1 MKQRILYLGIALLA
15 GLGLGYMLFN
25 GGTSH
30 STSTEV
36 HNHSAAN
43 PQQWTCSMHPQ
54 ILQQEPGDCPICGM
68 DLIPAESTASG
79 LAPEQFK
86 MTPNALAL
94 ANIQTSI
101 VEGATTQG
109 ATQNLS
115 GKISINDEQIAVQAS
130 YYAGRIERLFINY
143 TGQEV
148 QKGQV
153 LATLYAPQLVAAQQ
167 ELLTA
172 AALKETQ
179 PQLYRAVRKKL
190 QLWKLTDKEIE
201 AIEVSGKVREY
212 FPIRAT
218 VGGTV
223 TALLGAEGDY
233 LKEGQAIAR
242 VSNLNTLWANFDAYE
257 RQLSQF
263 KVGQKIEIYTS
274 AYPNKKVEGTISFIA
289 PLLNNDTRTATLRAT
304 VKNND
309 KVLKPGM
316 FVSGKITTAPS
327 TTKAVSIPASAV
339 LWTGKRSLVYV
350 KAAQDSPIF
359 EMREVTLGQ
368 KNGAQVEIIEGLSI
382 GEEIVTKGTFTVD
395 AAAQLQGKK
404 SMMNNT
410 GGKTMTGHEGHTGV
424 QQNHDSPTAMKQT
437 MKMNFSD
444 SFQKDFKPVLL
455 AYLKVKDALVASDA
469 PQTVVSAKATLEA
482 LNAIPTSNLGKMEQE
497 HFNASVKML
506 EAIAAKINLN
516 NQRSHFVLLNEHL
529 VALLSAFSTLEN
541 TLYVQ
546 QCPMAN
552 NNQGAV
558 WLSIEKD
565 IRNPYFGAA
574 MLKCG
579 STIKSL

>member
-1 MKQRILYLGIALLA
+1 MKQRILYLGTALLA

-43 PQQWTCSMHPQ
+43 PQLWTCSMHPQ

-86 MTPNALAL
+86 ITPNALAL

-115 GKISINDEQIAVQAS
+115 GKISINEEQIAVQAS

-223 TALLGAEGDY
+223 TALLGSEGDY

-263 KVGQKIEIYTS
+263 RVGQKIEIYTS
-274 AYPNKKVEGTISFIA
+274 AYPNKKVEGTISFIS

-424 QQNHDSPTAMKQT
+424 QENHDSSTAMKQT

-506 EAIAAKINLN
+506 EAIAAKTNLN

-529 VALLSAFSTLEN
+529 VALVSAFSTLEN

-558 WLSIEKD
+558 WLSKEKD
-565 IRNPYFGAA
+565 IRNPYFGAD

>member
-1 MKQRILYLGIALLA
+1 MKQRILYLGTALLA

-86 MTPNALAL
+86 ITPNALAL

-115 GKISINDEQIAVQAS
+115 GKISINEEQIAVQAS

-153 LATLYAPQLVAAQQ
+153 LATLYAPQLVVAQQ

-201 AIEVSGKVREY
+201 AIEVLGKVREY

-263 KVGQKIEIYTS
+263 RVGQKIEIYTS

-368 KNGAQVEIIEGLSI
+368 KNGAQVEIIEGLNI

-424 QQNHDSPTAMKQT
+424 QENHDSSTAMKQT

-482 LNAIPTSNLGKMEQE
+482 LNEIPTSNLGKIEQE

-506 EAIAAKINLN
+506 EAIAAKTNLN

-529 VALLSAFSTLEN
+529 VALVSAFSTLEN

-558 WLSIEKD
+558 WLSKEKD

>member
-86 MTPNALAL
+86 LTPNALAL

-115 GKISINDEQIAVQAS
+115 GKISINEEQIAVQAS

-190 QLWKLTDKEIE
+190 QLWKLSDKEIE

-263 KVGQKIEIYTS
+263 RVGQKIEIYTS

-424 QQNHDSPTAMKQT
+424 QENHDSPTAMKQT

-506 EAIAAKINLN
+506 EAIAAKTNLN

-529 VALLSAFSTLEN
+529 VALVSAFSTLEN

>member
-115 GKISINDEQIAVQAS
+115 GKISINEEQIAVQAS

-263 KVGQKIEIYTS
+263 RVGQKIEIYTS

-506 EAIAAKINLN
+506 EAIAAKTNLN

-529 VALLSAFSTLEN
+529 VALVSAFSTLEN

>member
-86 MTPNALAL
+86 LTPNALAL

-115 GKISINDEQIAVQAS
+115 GKISINEEQIAVQAS

-190 QLWKLTDKEIE
+190 QLWKLSDKEIE

-263 KVGQKIEIYTS
+263 RVGQKIEIYTS

-289 PLLNNDTRTATLRAT
+289 PLLNNDTHTATLRAT

-497 HFNASVKML
+497 HFNASVIML
-506 EAIAAKINLN
+506 EAIAAKTNLN

-529 VALLSAFSTLEN
+529 VALVSAFSTLEN

>member
-54 ILQQEPGDCPICGM
+54 ILRQEPGDCPICGM

-115 GKISINDEQIAVQAS
+115 GKISINEEQIAVQAS

-223 TALLGAEGDY
+223 TALLGSEGDY

-263 KVGQKIEIYTS
+263 RVGQKIEIYTS

-289 PLLNNDTRTATLRAT
+289 PLL
-304 VKNND
+304 NND

-410 GGKTMTGHEGHTGV
+410 GGKTMTCHEGHTGV
-424 QQNHDSPTAMKQT
+424 QENHDSPTAMKQT

-455 AYLKVKDALVASDA
+455 AYLNVKDALVVSDA

-506 EAIAAKINLN
+506 EAIAAKTNLN
-516 NQRSHFVLLNEHL
+516 NQRSNFVLLNEHL
-529 VALLSAFSTLEN
+529 VALVSAFSTLEN
-541 TLYVQ
+541 TLYMQ

-558 WLSIEKD
+558 WLSVEKD

>member
-115 GKISINDEQIAVQAS
+115 GKISINEEQIAVQAS

-190 QLWKLTDKEIE
+190 QLWKLSDKEIE

-263 KVGQKIEIYTS
+263 RVGQKIEIYTS

-289 PLLNNDTRTATLRAT
+289 PLLNNDTHTANLRAT

-424 QQNHDSPTAMKQT
+424 QENHDSPTAMKQT

-506 EAIAAKINLN
+506 EAIAAKTNLN

-529 VALLSAFSTLEN
+529 VALVSAFSTLEN

>member
-115 GKISINDEQIAVQAS
+115 GKISINEEQIAVQAS

-424 QQNHDSPTAMKQT
+424 QENHDSSTAMKQT

-506 EAIAAKINLN
+506 EAIAAKTNLN

-529 VALLSAFSTLEN
+529 VALVSAFSTLEN

-558 WLSIEKD
+558 WLSKEKD
-565 IRNPYFGAA
+565 IRNPYFGTA

>member
-115 GKISINDEQIAVQAS
+115 GKISINEEQIAVQAS

-201 AIEVSGKVREY
+201 AIEVSGKVREH

-506 EAIAAKINLN
+506 EAIAAKTNLN

-529 VALLSAFSTLEN
+529 VALVSAFSTLEN

>member
-25 GGTSH
+25 GG
-30 STSTEV
+30 TSTEV

-86 MTPNALAL
+86 ITPYALAL

-115 GKISINDEQIAVQAS
+115 GKISINEEQIAVQAS

-263 KVGQKIEIYTS
+263 RVGQKIEIYTS

-304 VKNND
+304 VKNNN

-410 GGKTMTGHEGHTGV
+410 GDKTMAGHEGHTGV
-424 QQNHDSPTAMKQT
+424 QENHDSSTAMKQT

-506 EAIAAKINLN
+506 EAIAAKTNLN

-529 VALLSAFSTLEN
+529 VALVSAFSTLEN

-546 QCPMAN
+546 KCPMAN

-558 WLSIEKD
+558 WLSKEKD

>member
-1 MKQRILYLGIALLA
+1 MKQRILYLGITLLA

-30 STSTEV
+30 STSNEV

-101 VEGATTQG
+101 VEGATIQG

-115 GKISINDEQIAVQAS
+115 GKISINEEQIAVQAS

-172 AALKETQ
+172 AALKETK

-190 QLWKLTDKEIE
+190 QLWKLSDKEIE

-263 KVGQKIEIYTS
+263 RVGQKIEIYTS
-274 AYPNKKVEGTISFIA
+274 VYPNKKVEGTISFIA

-368 KNGAQVEIIEGLSI
+368 KNGVQVEIIEGLSI

-424 QQNHDSPTAMKQT
+424 QENHDSPTAMKQT

-482 LNAIPTSNLGKMEQE
+482 LNAIPTSNLGKMEKE
-497 HFNASVKML
+497 HFNAIIKML
-506 EAIAAKINLN
+506 EAIAAKTNLN

-529 VALLSAFSTLEN
+529 VALVSAFSTLEN

-558 WLSIEKD
+558 WLSVEKD

>member
-115 GKISINDEQIAVQAS
+115 GKISINEEQIAVQAS

-190 QLWKLTDKEIE
+190 QLWKLSDKEIE

-506 EAIAAKINLN
+506 EAIAAKTNLN

-529 VALLSAFSTLEN
+529 VALVSAFSTLEN

>member
-36 HNHSAAN
+36 HNYSAAN

-115 GKISINDEQIAVQAS
+115 GKISINEEQIAVQAS

-223 TALLGAEGDY
+223 TALLGTEGDY

-410 GGKTMTGHEGHTGV
+410 GGKTMTGHEGQTGV

-455 AYLKVKDALVASDA
+455 AYLKVKDALLASDA

-482 LNAIPTSNLGKMEQE
+482 LYAIPTSNLGKMEQE

-506 EAIAAKINLN
+506 EAIAAKTNLN

>member
-36 HNHSAAN
+36 HNYSAAN

-68 DLIPAESTASG
+68 DLIPAESTTSG

-115 GKISINDEQIAVQAS
+115 GKISINEEQIAVQAS

-223 TALLGAEGDY
+223 TALLGTEGDY

-410 GGKTMTGHEGHTGV
+410 GGKTMTGHEGQTGV

-506 EAIAAKINLN
+506 EAIAAKTNLN

>member
-86 MTPNALAL
+86 ITPNALAL

-115 GKISINDEQIAVQAS
+115 GKISINEEQIAVQAS

-263 KVGQKIEIYTS
+263 RVGQKIEIYTS
-274 AYPNKKVEGTISFIA
+274 AYPNKKVEGTISFIV

-304 VKNND
+304 VKNNN

-410 GGKTMTGHEGHTGV
+410 GDKTMAGHEGHTGV
-424 QQNHDSPTAMKQT
+424 QENHDSSTAMKQT

-506 EAIAAKINLN
+506 EAIAAKTNLN

-529 VALLSAFSTLEN
+529 VALVSAFSTLEN

-546 QCPMAN
+546 KCPMAN

-558 WLSIEKD
+558 WLSKEKD

>member
-115 GKISINDEQIAVQAS
+115 GKISINEEQIAVQAS

-424 QQNHDSPTAMKQT
+424 QQNHDSPRAMKQT

-506 EAIAAKINLN
+506 EAIAAKTNLN

-529 VALLSAFSTLEN
+529 VALVSAFSTLEN

>member
-1 MKQRILYLGIALLA
+1 MKQRILYLGTALLA

-86 MTPNALAL
+86 ITPNALAL

-115 GKISINDEQIAVQAS
+115 GKISINEEQIAVQAS

-263 KVGQKIEIYTS
+263 RVGQKIEIYTS

-424 QQNHDSPTAMKQT
+424 QENHDSSTAMKQT

-482 LNAIPTSNLGKMEQE
+482 LNVIPTSNLGKMEQE

-506 EAIAAKINLN
+506 EAIAAKTNLN

-529 VALLSAFSTLEN
+529 VALVSAFSTLEN

-558 WLSIEKD
+558 WLSKEKD
-565 IRNPYFGAA
+565 IRNPYFGAD

>member
-115 GKISINDEQIAVQAS
+115 GKISINEEQIAVQAS

-506 EAIAAKINLN
+506 ETIAAKTNLN

>member
-115 GKISINDEQIAVQAS
+115 GKISINEEQIAVQAS

-190 QLWKLTDKEIE
+190 QLWKLSDKEIE

-263 KVGQKIEIYTS
+263 RVGQKIEIYTS

-497 HFNASVKML
+497 HFNASVIML
-506 EAIAAKINLN
+506 EAIAAKTNLN

-529 VALLSAFSTLEN
+529 VALVSAFSTLEN

>member
-86 MTPNALAL
+86 LTPNALAL

-115 GKISINDEQIAVQAS
+115 GKISINEEQIAVQAS

-201 AIEVSGKVREY
+201 AIEVSGKVREH

-506 EAIAAKINLN
+506 EAIAAKTNLN

-529 VALLSAFSTLEN
+529 VALVSAFSTLEN

>member
-1 MKQRILYLGIALLA
+1 MKQRILYLGITLLA

-30 STSTEV
+30 STSNEV

-115 GKISINDEQIAVQAS
+115 GKISINEEQIAVQAS

-190 QLWKLTDKEIE
+190 QLWKLSDKEIE

-263 KVGQKIEIYTS
+263 RVGQKIEIYTS

-424 QQNHDSPTAMKQT
+424 QENHDSPTAMKQT

-497 HFNASVKML
+497 HFNASIKML
-506 EAIAAKINLN
+506 EAIAAKTNLN

-529 VALLSAFSTLEN
+529 VALVSAFSTLEN

-558 WLSIEKD
+558 WLSVEKD

>member
-86 MTPNALAL
+86 ITPNALAL

-115 GKISINDEQIAVQAS
+115 GKISINEEQIAVQAS

-263 KVGQKIEIYTS
+263 RVGQKIEIYTS

-410 GGKTMTGHEGHTGV
+410 GDKTMTGHEGHTGV
-424 QQNHDSPTAMKQT
+424 QENHDSSTAMKQT

-506 EAIAAKINLN
+506 EAIAAKTNLN

-529 VALLSAFSTLEN
+529 VALVSAFSTLEN

-558 WLSIEKD
+558 WLSKEKD

>member
-115 GKISINDEQIAVQAS
+115 GKISINEEQIAVQAS

-190 QLWKLTDKEIE
+190 QLWKLSDKEIE

-424 QQNHDSPTAMKQT
+424 QENHDSPTAMKQT

-506 EAIAAKINLN
+506 EAIAAKTNLN

-529 VALLSAFSTLEN
+529 VALVSAFSTLEN

>member
-15 GLGLGYMLFN
+15 GLGFGYMLFN

-30 STSTEV
+30 SISTEV

-43 PQQWTCSMHPQ
+43 PLQWTCSMHPQ
-54 ILQQEPGDCPICGM
+54 ILQQKPGDCPICGM

-115 GKISINDEQIAVQAS
+115 GKISINEEQIAVQAS

-223 TALLGAEGDY
+223 TALLGTEGDY

-359 EMREVTLGQ
+359 EMREVTLSQ

-444 SFQKDFKPVLL
+444 SFQMDFKPVLL

-506 EAIAAKINLN
+506 EAIAAKTNLN

-574 MLKCG
+574 MLKCW

>member
-36 HNHSAAN
+36 HNYSAAN

-115 GKISINDEQIAVQAS
+115 GKISINEEQIAVQAS

-223 TALLGAEGDY
+223 TALLGTEGDY

-410 GGKTMTGHEGHTGV
+410 GGKTMTGHEGQTGV

-482 LNAIPTSNLGKMEQE
+482 LYAIPTSNLGKMEQE

-506 EAIAAKINLN
+506 EAIAAKTNLN